1 MPYKDYLMSPYSISI
16 RQLFLTDE
24 GIQAQRG
31 KVTFSRQ
38 QSMGSVTT
46 RREPVGE
53 KRGEVERKRKFA
65 FMIFLRVCLLSPK
78 DVESNWLS
86 HSPQF
91 CQEEV

>member
-1 MPYKDYLMSPYSISI
+1 VPYRDYPVSPYSISI

-38 QSMGSVTT
+38 HSMGSVTT

-53 KRGEVERKRKFA
+53 KKRGEVERKRKFA
-65 FMIFLRVCLLSPK
+65 FFFFFFNFILFLNFTILY
-78 DVESNWLS
+78 
-86 HSPQF
+86 
-91 CQEEV
+91 